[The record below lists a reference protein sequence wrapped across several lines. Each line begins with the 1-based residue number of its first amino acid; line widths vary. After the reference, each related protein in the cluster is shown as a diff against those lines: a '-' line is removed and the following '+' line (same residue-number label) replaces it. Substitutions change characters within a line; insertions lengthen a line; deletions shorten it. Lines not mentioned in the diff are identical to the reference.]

1 LENEKDLGK
10 CLDECLKILDENI
23 DILSD
28 IQFDLDQQK
37 EDELVPDM
45 QLTDLIDMTQD
56 VANSSKL
63 KKAEFSFMQRYIE
76 K

>member
-1 LENEKDLGK
+1 MENEKDLGK